1 MKKEIL
7 FASYLML
14 CIIFGACD
22 DENEVNQPPV
32 IDKFEIEVTADGNT
46 VFATIDYAVSDP
58 EKEIE
63 SIILKKKMLAKT
75 YFEKNLSSNSGTY
88 KLDLSRN
95 TPYHIQLIVTDGRG
109 ETVGQQIK
117 VFVPLNYNS

>member
-63 SIILKKKMLAKT
+63 SIILKKKCWQKLILRKI
-75 YFEKNLSSNSGTY
+75 FHRIRVHINSIY
-88 KLDLSRN
+88 L
-95 TPYHIQLIVTDGRG
+95 
-109 ETVGQQIK
+109 ETHRTI
-117 VFVPLNYNS
+117 FS